1 MAEYIL
7 HRRLTIDRPRAE
19 VFRFFTDARNLQE
32 MCPRELDFTLLT
44 PQPIEIKKGT
54 IIDYRLK
61 LRGFPIHWKTLISAW
76 NPPYSFI
83 DESIKGPYKQWVH
96 EHILN
101 ENGDAGTDIED
112 IIRYRLPLEPFG
124 DLAHCLVRCE
134 LNHIFD
140 YRQKAIVRMM
150 G

>member
-19 VFRFFTDARNLQE
+19 VFRFFTDAGNLQE
-32 MCPRELDFTLLT
+32 MCPPELDFTLLT
-44 PQPIEIKKGT
+44 PQPLEIKKGT

-96 EHILN
+96 EHILK

-124 DLAHCLVRCE
+124 DLAHCLVRRE

-140 YRQKAIVRMM
+140 YRQKAVVRMM